1 MRQYQQPYAKIKAT
15 PQGLEFYSSYDSNLV
30 QSLKDQIPHSDRR
43 FMNDSKGKYWLVAPQ
58 HGQTLVDLVAKWLNV
73 VVLVPCMLSV
83 PQKETRMIELIY
95 LGMCK
100 DRPDGTTTAT
110 GYANNDWSIIFPEKV
125 LRAWFEP
132 DGKENPSEAK
142 TLYAVLMLGKDA
154 KEEEI
159 KKAYRRLAM
168 QWHPDKTKEPG
179 AAEQFMRIKDAYDVL
194 SDPQQRKRYNA
205 ALEICATVG
214 QAPQVAGRYS
224 IITQDA
230 YRAPLR
236 CGWVLAEGTPS
247 LGRFIV
253 EKVLA
258 WEDITD
264 GRGRTLTTYW
274 DTDRERIV
282 KEYV

>member
-1 MRQYQQPYAKIKAT
+1 MRLQTNYATITSTKD
-15 PQGLEFYSSYDSNLV
+15 GLEFRSSYD
-30 QSLKDQIPHSDRR
+30 PA
-43 FMNDSKGKYWLVAPQ
+43 LVAAIKALPYSERKWNNDRKIWI
-58 HGQTLVDLVAKWLNV
+58 VDPKHADYLAQLCQRHLNITVA
-73 VVLVPCMLSV
+73 VPCIRASTE
-83 PQKETRMIELIY
+83 KETRMIELIY

-110 GYANNDWSIIFPEKV
+110 GFANGDWSIIFPEKV

-132 DGKENPSEAK
+132 DTDEKPNEAK

-168 QWHPDKTKEPG
+168 QWHPDKTREPG
-179 AAEQFMRIKDAYDVL
+179 AAEQFMRIKEAYDVL
-194 SDPQQRKRYNA
+194 SDPQKRKRYNA
-205 ALEICATVG
+205 GLSLAASVG

-224 IITQDA
+224 LVHQGA

-236 CGWVLAEGTPS
+236 CGWVLAEGVAS
-247 LGRFIV
+247 LGRFVV
-253 EKVLA
+253 ERIMV
-258 WEDITD
+258 WEDIVSN
-264 GRGRTLTTYW
+264 GKTLTTYW
-274 DTDRERIV
+274 DVDKQQII